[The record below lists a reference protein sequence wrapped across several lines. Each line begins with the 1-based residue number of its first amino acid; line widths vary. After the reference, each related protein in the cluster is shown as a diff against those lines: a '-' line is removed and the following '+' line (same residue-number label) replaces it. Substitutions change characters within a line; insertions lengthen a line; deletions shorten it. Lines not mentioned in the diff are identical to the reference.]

1 MDIYK
6 VLQQDHKSVKDLLKQ
21 LGETTD
27 KAVKTRAKGFEKLV
41 VELSAHS
48 RAEEEV
54 FYAALKD
61 QDKTHD
67 QVLEG
72 EQEHHMVDV
81 LLSEMSK
88 LKPDDEQ
95 WTAKLSVLTEQVEH
109 HVEEEEKDLFGKAK
123 KILSDDQASA
133 LADEFKAH
141 KKQHLGQRA
150 A

>member
-6 VLQQDHKSVKDLLKQ
+6 VLQQDHENLKHLLKE
-21 LGETTD
+21 LGDTTE

-41 VELSAHS
+41 AELSAHS

-54 FYAALKD
+54 FYAALRN
-61 QDKTHD
+61 QDKTRD

-88 LKPDDEQ
+88 LKVDDEH

-109 HVEEEEKDLFGKAK
+109 HVEEEEEDLFGKAK
-123 KILSDDQASA
+123 KILSDDQAEA

-141 KKQHLGQRA
+141 KKQHLGQKA

>member
-1 MDIYK
+1 MDIYS
-6 VLQQDHKSVKDLLKQ
+6 VLKQDHDDVKKMLKQ
-21 LGETTD
+21 LGDTSE
-27 KAVKTRAKGFEKLV
+27 KAVKTRSKGFAKLKA
-41 VELSAHS
+41 ELSAHS

-61 QDKTHD
+61 QDKTRD

-81 LLSEMSK
+81 LLEEMSA
-88 LKPDDEQ
+88 LDVDDEQ

-109 HVEEEEKDLFGKAK
+109 HVEEEEQDLFGKAK
-123 KILSDDQASA
+123 GILNDEQAKA
-133 LADEFKAH
+133 LAEEFKQH
-141 KKQHLGQRA
+141 KKQHMGKEA